1 MIVFGMVI
9 TVGQAS
15 VYVMSGIYGAPSE
28 LGAGICLL
36 IIFQVIVFF
45 VDDFRS

>member
-1 MIVFGMVI
+1 MVI

-15 VYVMSGIYGAPSE
+15 VYVMSGIYGAPSD

-36 IIFQVIVFF
+36 IILQVRNLITVN
-45 VDDFRS
+45 SHPI